1 MFITF
6 FHRLFDLI
14 LPRSPFE
21 RELDTLTLEE
31 FIEKS
36 GGLLYR
42 EYDHTL
48 YLFDYKN
55 EFVRASIH
63 SLKYHG
69 NTRLAH
75 WYATLLYEALLEET
89 PEKGVLLIPIP
100 MSKKKIHIRG
110 WNQCLLIVD
119 AFKKIDE
126 KKHFTITADVL
137 YKKHTTESQART
149 KSRKER
155 LLNIKNSFGI
165 RYGEKIY
172 KENVVLFDD
181 VITTGSTLREAENTL
196 ARAKVRCVKKIAL
209 AH

>member
-1 MFITF
+1 
-6 FHRLFDLI
+6 LDLI

-21 RELDTLTLEE
+21 KELDTLTLEE

-42 EYDHTL
+42 EYNHTL

-69 NTRLAH
+69 NTRLAR
-75 WYATLLYEALLEET
+75 WYATLLYEVLLEDIS
-89 PEKGVLLIPIP
+89 EKGVHLIPIP
-100 MSKKKIHIRG
+100 MNKKKIHIRG
-110 WNQCLLIVD
+110 WNQCLLITD

-126 KKHFTITADVL
+126 KKHFTITTDVL
-137 YKKHTTESQART
+137 YKKHPTESQART

-155 LLNIKNSFGI
+155 VYNIKNSFGI
-165 RYGEKIY
+165 RHGEKIY
-172 KENVVLFDD
+172 KEEVILFDD
-181 VITTGSTLREAENTL
+181 VITTGSTLREAEHTL
-196 ARAKVRCVKKIAL
+196 ARAKVTRLKKIAL